1 MNKTDLK
8 HYADFLENLTVILQK
23 EYWDKKAEYFAA
35 PKGILHIKKRTARK
49 AEYYIYTCE
58 NGVKHEKYVPVS
70 QRADILNLMW
80 RKNILRDEI
89 NQAVTELLPILESC
103 GTFIDKTIAM
113 MQQLPIKKDFLVSV
127 SEKRN
132 HLQSLRYTTAHGE
145 TVRSKS
151 EVIIANLLYEK
162 GIYYSYEKALFLDNM
177 PVYPDFTII
186 HPYTGR
192 LWIWE
197 HLGMMSD
204 NKYKEAWE
212 HKKERYRKAGITE
225 DTNLILTYEEEGT
238 PLDVTGVINIIDNTF
253 TYKRYEL
260 LKKAIVAVT

>member
-1 MNKTDLK
+1 M
-8 HYADFLENLTVILQK
+8 
-23 EYWDKKAEYFAA
+23 
-35 PKGILHIKKRTARK
+35 
-49 AEYYIYTCE
+49 
-58 NGVKHEKYVPVS
+58 
-70 QRADILNLMW
+70 
-80 RKNILRDEI
+80 
-89 NQAVTELLPILESC
+89 PILESC

-113 MQQLPIKKDFLVSV
+113 MQQLPIKKDFPVSV

-177 PVYPDFTII
+177 PVHPDFTII

-204 NKYKEAWE
+204 NKYKEAWK

-225 DTNLILTYEEEGT
+225 NTNLILTYEEEET

-260 LKKAIVAVT
+260 LKKTIVAVN